1 MGKLEKVTQENYYS
15 NEMAKIYTGS
25 TQIKRIFTMRI

>member
-1 MGKLEKVTQENYYS
+1 MKELEKVTQENYYS

-25 TQIKRIFTMRI
+25 TQIKRISSM